1 MDEVSSSKEN
11 STSDEP
17 SPTTASPSATQS
29 LPHLTPSGAAHMV
42 SVSSKPHTI
51 RTSIAVGTVL
61 FSNAT
66 PISLIRSNSLKK
78 GDVLSVSR
86 IAGIMA
92 AKKCPDLIPLCHPI
106 MLTHV
111 GVELS
116 IFDTETGHGGIQ
128 IEAKVQCE
136 GQTGVE
142 MEALTAVMGTG
153 LSVVDMC
160 KAVDK
165 GMRVQDVRVVLK
177 EGGRSGVWKEEG
189 WVSVVERE

>member
-1 MDEVSSSKEN
+1 
-11 STSDEP
+11 STP
-17 SPTTASPSATQS
+17 APQPQPS

-42 SVSSKPHTI
+42 SVSAKPPTL
-51 RTSIAVGTVL
+51 RTAIATGSVH
-61 FSNAT
+61 FSNPT
-66 PISLIRSNSLKK
+66 PLSLIASAQNKK

-92 AKKCPDLIPLCHPI
+92 AKHTPTLIPLCHPI

-111 GVELS
+111 GVELYV
-116 IFDTETGHGGIQ
+116 FGAGEAEGVGKGEGGIVV
-128 IEAKVQCE
+128 ESKVQCE

-142 MEALTAVMGTG
+142 MEALTSVVGAA

-165 GMRVQDVRVVLK
+165 GMRIEGVRVVVK
-177 EGGRSGVWKEEG
+177 EGGRSGVW
-189 WVSVVERE
+189 RE